1 MFLGLISVFYPKR
14 CYTHSMK
21 LRIFLFVAM
30 LMLSGC
36 KGNGHF
42 GLRSSLLGQF
52 ADTSASSS
60 EQGGHYTIAV
70 NVHSTGIYN
79 LVRGKRIEKYRS
91 SGTVRHG
98 RYYSHHFSIEKWA
111 NGKHTLAEYT
121 PNYRTKTIV
130 RRFRQWEKGNKLS
143 EDVKD
148 RMDYFGHDDFL
159 TVLHNAVYQQP
170 KTSGRR
176 TTVVVAGADNS
187 HGKVP
192 VYVSHDP
199 KRVRQWGGVPG
210 GVLIQM
216 GIAKRIFEGGK
227 GSITVVLDPKNH
239 PTRIII
245 KKVKIV
251 GTVTGKPI
259 K

>member
-1 MFLGLISVFYPKR
+1 
-14 CYTHSMK
+14 MK
-21 LRIFLFVAM
+21 LRIFLLGTM
-30 LMLSGC
+30 LLLLGCEGSGR
-36 KGNGHF
+36 F
-42 GLRSSLLGQF
+42 GLHSSLLGQF
-52 ADTSASSS
+52 ADTRASSS
-60 EQGGHYTIAV
+60 EKGGHYRIALD
-70 NVHSTGIYN
+70 VHSTGVYN
-79 LVRGKRIEKYRS
+79 WVRGKRIEKYRS
-91 SGTVRHG
+91 SGTVRRG
-98 RYYSHHFSIEKWA
+98 VYYSHRFSIEKWA
-111 NGKHTLAEYT
+111 NGRHTLAEYT
-121 PNYRTKTIV
+121 PNYRTKKII
-130 RRFRQWEKGNKLS
+130 RRFRQWGKRGKLS
-143 EDVKD
+143 EDVRD
-148 RMDYFGHDDFL
+148 TMDYFGHDDFL
-159 TVLHNAVYQQP
+159 TVIHNAVYHQP

-176 TTVVVAGADNS
+176 KSVIVAGADNS